1 LSQPEKKL
9 KKVVGSFY
17 IFCVRP
23 SPSNEVYLARS
34 ALIGCWAALSF
45 KKEEERLSVCSL
57 GEKEREW
64 ECTLHKTR
72 DTLTSLCWQL
82 YSASRLFPFFLW
94 VRCMEQTL
102 SGVKLLLRKLVGRFP
117 IFATWSSIRI
127 YTNMKVKL
135 IYVYVCPFIS
145 WISHVNSVRPK
156 VEFNNRIIISSK
168 IRSNCSRR
176 EIETVECET
185 MC

>member
-1 LSQPEKKL
+1 
-9 KKVVGSFY
+9 
-17 IFCVRP
+17 
-23 SPSNEVYLARS
+23 
-34 ALIGCWAALSF
+34 
-45 KKEEERLSVCSL
+45 VCSL

-127 YTNMKVKL
+127 YIEHESQAHLCICVSIHFLNFPCKL
-135 IYVYVCPFIS
+135 
-145 WISHVNSVRPK
+145 RPTSP
-156 VEFNNRIIISSK
+156 NR
-168 IRSNCSRR
+168 
-176 EIETVECET
+176 VQ
-185 MC
+185 